1 MKGLKMNIYDLHSEL
16 TTQTIPMRT
25 HTKVPDPL
33 DLTIEDFPFAL
44 EVDGRKYLVLDA
56 DAIDR
61 CGKLMDVPSDR
72 IEAHNRESDAS
83 RQELQGIRAEI
94 EYMMGVSKMTKDQ
107 IKSRLAKLHEELGV
121 AIDNLPW
128 ME

>member
-1 MKGLKMNIYDLHSEL
+1 MNIYDLHSEL
-16 TTQTIPMRT
+16 TTQTIPMRS

-33 DLTIEDFPFAL
+33 DLTIEDFPFCL

-94 EYMMGVSKMTKDQ
+94 EHIVETINKTTKDQ
-107 IKSRLAKLHEELGV
+107 IRSKLAKLNEQLGT

>member
-1 MKGLKMNIYDLHSEL
+1 
-16 TTQTIPMRT
+16 MRT
-25 HTKVPDPL
+25 YPKVPDPL
-33 DLTIEDFPFAL
+33 DLAVEDFPFAL

-56 DAIDR
+56 DAIGR
-61 CGKLMDVPSDR
+61 CGKLMAVPSDR
-72 IEAHNRESDAS
+72 IEANNRESDAS
-83 RQELQGIRAEI
+83 RQELQGIRDEI

-107 IKSRLAKLHEELGV
+107 IKSRLAKLHEELGT

>member
-1 MKGLKMNIYDLHSEL
+1 MNIYDLHSKL

-44 EVDGRKYLVLDA
+44 EIDGRKYLVLDS

-61 CGKLMDVPSDR
+61 CGKRMEVPGDR

-83 RQELQGIRAEI
+83 RQELQGIRDEI
-94 EYMMGVSKMTKDQ
+94 EYLIGASKMTKDQ
-107 IKSRLAKLHEELGV
+107 IKTKLAKLNEQLGT

>member
-1 MKGLKMNIYDLHSEL
+1 MNIYDLHSKL

-44 EVDGRKYLVLDA
+44 EVDGRKYLVLDS

-61 CGKLMDVPSDR
+61 CGKLMAVPSDR
-72 IEAHNRESDAS
+72 IEANNRESDAS
-83 RQELQGIRAEI
+83 RQELQCIRDEI
-94 EYMMGVSKMTKDQ
+94 EHMMGVSKMTKDQ

>member
-1 MKGLKMNIYDLHSEL
+1 MNIHELHQEL

-33 DLTIEDFPFAL
+33 DLTIEDFPFCL
-44 EVDGRKYLVLDA
+44 EIDGRKYLVLDS
-56 DAIDR
+56 DAIGR
-61 CGKLMDVPSDR
+61 CGKLMKVPRDR
-72 IEAHNRESDAS
+72 MDQNNRESDAS
-83 RQELQGIRAEI
+83 RQELQGIRDEI

-107 IKSRLAKLHEELGV
+107 IKSRLAKLHEELGA

>member
-1 MKGLKMNIYDLHSEL
+1 MNIHEVHSEL

-33 DLTIEDFPFAL
+33 DLAVEYFPFCL
-44 EVDGRKYLVLDA
+44 EVDWRKYLVLDA

-61 CGKLMDVPSDR
+61 CWKLMKGSSER
-72 IEAHNRESDAS
+72 IEANNRESDAS

-94 EYMMGVSKMTKDQ
+94 AHMMETINKTTKDQ
-107 IKSRLAKLHEELGV
+107 IRSKLYKLNEQLGT

>member
-1 MKGLKMNIYDLHSEL
+1 MNIYDLHSEL

-33 DLTIEDFPFAL
+33 DLTVEDFPFCL

-83 RQELQGIRAEI
+83 RQELQGIRDEI
-94 EYMMGVSKMTKDQ
+94 EYLMCRLDLRTKVQ
-107 IKSRLAKLHEELGV
+107 IKSRLSKLTEELGT

>member
-1 MKGLKMNIYDLHSEL
+1 MNIYDLHSEL

-33 DLTIEDFPFAL
+33 DLTIEDFPFCL
-44 EVDGRKYLVLDA
+44 EVDGRKYLVLDS

-61 CGKLMDVPSDR
+61 CGKLMKVPSDR
-72 IEAHNRESDAS
+72 IEANNRESDAS
-83 RQELQGIRAEI
+83 RQELQGIRDEI
-94 EYMMGVSKMTKDQ
+94 EYLMGVSKMTKDQ
-107 IKSRLAKLHEELGV
+107 IRSKLYKLNEQLGT

>member
-1 MKGLKMNIYDLHSEL
+1 MNIHELHQEL
-16 TTQTIPMRT
+16 TTQTIPIRT

-33 DLTIEDFPFAL
+33 DLTIEDFPFCL
-44 EVDGRKYLVLDA
+44 EVDGRKYLVLDS

-61 CGKLMDVPSDR
+61 CGKRMEVPGDR

-83 RQELQGIRAEI
+83 RQELQGIRDEI
-94 EYMMGVSKMTKDQ
+94 EYLIGASKMTKDQ
-107 IKSRLAKLHEELGV
+107 IKTKLAKLNEQLGT